1 MDYGHSSSGCRT
13 ASFQQRIEPDLYFV
27 GQPNA
32 HVSGRGRSMTESNKR
47 MRHSQQLSRMSGLT
61 LLELVVSVAVILII
75 AGIAIPNF
83 NAAMHAS
90 RLRGGDS
97 DFASLLQAA
106 RIRAV
111 DDDRYYSVYVLAANG
126 NNPQQGFVDI
136 YPQNVNGASGSNG
149 TKIDPNGR
157 DPVVQVNSEV
167 LQQPPGAAP
176 STAALRALILPPASP
191 VLVKD
196 GSAAGTPVTFGPRGL
211 PCTPTAQAGGTVCD
225 SLGGPTAYWV
235 FFQNTVSQSWGAVTV
250 TPAGRIQRWLFT
262 AAPAGGTWTQF

>member
-1 MDYGHSSSGCRT
+1 MISIGYRPSSSCLRT

-47 MRHSQQLSRMSGLT
+47 MRHSQQLSGMSGLT

-111 DDDRYYSVYVLAANG
+111 DDDRYYSPSVPPTNA
-126 NNPQQGFVDI
+126 NNPQQSF
-136 YPQNVNGASGSNG
+136 
-149 TKIDPNGR
+149 
-157 DPVVQVNSEV
+157 
-167 LQQPPGAAP
+167 
-176 STAALRALILPPASP
+176 
-191 VLVKD
+191 
-196 GSAAGTPVTFGPRGL
+196 
-211 PCTPTAQAGGTVCD
+211 
-225 SLGGPTAYWV
+225 AY
-235 FFQNTVSQSWGAVTV
+235 
-250 TPAGRIQRWLFT
+250 I
-262 AAPAGGTWTQF
+262 